1 VGFPFTVSMDAK
13 RLEILGREGVPIGHV
28 ELMPAGTAEGEYK
41 IVVQLQR
48 GYQVVA
54 LRSEMTAGR
63 ISGII
68 ALPPVLRDG
77 TK

>member
-1 VGFPFTVSMDAK
+1 MDAR

-28 ELMPAGTAEGEYK
+28 ELMPAATAEGEYK

-68 ALPPVLRDG
+68 ALPPG
-77 TK
+77 TKQPGTKQTV

>member
-1 VGFPFTVSMDAK
+1 MDGK
-13 RLEILGREGVPIGHV
+13 RLEILGREGLPIGVV
-28 ELMPAGTAEGEYK
+28 EVMPAGTADGEYK

-68 ALPPVLRDG
+68 ALPKRQETGD
-77 TK
+77 K

>member
-1 VGFPFTVSMDAK
+1 MDGK
-13 RLEILGREGVPIGHV
+13 RLEILGREGVPIGYV
-28 ELMPAGTAEGEYK
+28 ELIPAPAAGEEDYK

-68 ALPPVLRDG
+68 ALPGKTPG

>member
-1 VGFPFTVSMDAK
+1 MDAR
-13 RLEILGREGVPIGHV
+13 RLEITGREGNPIGYV
-28 ELMPAGTAEGEYK
+28 ELMPAAGTEGDYK

-54 LRSEMTAGR
+54 LRSEMTSGR

-68 ALPPVLRDG
+68 GLPS
-77 TK
+77 TKDQGPRIK

>member
-1 VGFPFTVSMDAK
+1 MDAR
-13 RLEILGREGVPIGHV
+13 RLEITGREGVPIGVV
-28 ELMPAGTAEGEYK
+28 ELLPAGTGEGEYK

-68 ALPPVLRDG
+68 ALPPVNKNPPG
-77 TK
+77 GPGGF